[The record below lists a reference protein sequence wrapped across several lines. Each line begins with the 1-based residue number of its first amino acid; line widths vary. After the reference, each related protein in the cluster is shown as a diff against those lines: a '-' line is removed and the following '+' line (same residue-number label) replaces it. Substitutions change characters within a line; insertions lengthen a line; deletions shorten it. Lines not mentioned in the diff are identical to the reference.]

1 LVERPNKIDAMRL
14 HPGTPAPRFETEDF
28 LGTPV
33 RLAAL
38 LGKPVLLSFYRYA
51 SCPLCNLRVRELM
64 GHQPELEAS
73 GLVLVGVFQSPRQ
86 EIARHVGRQD
96 ATFPLVPDPSMDLYR
111 RYGVERSPW
120 AMLSGR
126 VIRDALRAMRAGFR
140 PGRIDGPLDR
150 LPADFLIAPDG
161 TVAIAYYA
169 EHQSDHL
176 PVEEIKRWL
185 SAPAGASDRLA

>member
-1 LVERPNKIDAMRL
+1 MRL
-14 HPGTPAPRFETEDF
+14 HPGTHAPLFETEDF

-33 RLAAL
+33 SLAAL
-38 LGKPVLLSFYRYA
+38 RGRPVLLSFYRYA

-64 GHQPELEAS
+64 RHQSDLETS
-73 GLVLVGVFQSPRQ
+73 GLALVGVFQSSRH

-96 ATFPLVPDPSMDLYR
+96 ATFPLVPDASMDLYR
-111 RYGVERSPW
+111 RYGVERSMW
-120 AMLSGR
+120 AMLSTT

-161 TVAIAYYA
+161 KVAVAYYA

-176 PVEEIKRWL
+176 PVENIKRWL
-185 SAPAGASDRLA
+185 SALACPSDCDALSEYGP